1 MGIRTDLMTLEEKEL
16 YRSIPRDE
24 VSQIKRLYESG
35 FSVRGVSDALP
46 EIEVGKI
53 EFICQF
59 LER

>member
-24 VSQIKRLYESG
+24 VSKIKRLYESG
-35 FSVRGVSDALP
+35 FRVRGVSDALP